1 MKNLNI
7 LAIVAAVSG
16 AALSA
21 SAQVTAVDIGTANP
35 PATLGGYTMV
45 PYVPAAIT
53 GTEET
58 SVGVGWATWG
68 QGYTGT
74 VFFDLGTTIDLTLS
88 GKTSAVDF
96 YEEPNLFET
105 FDMTATDSSGASV
118 TQSINGYAGSAGVGF
133 YEDTA
138 GVYLSSITVTV
149 TSAAEGEA
157 IGEFGV
163 NQGGI
168 ITGHTGVP
176 DTASTLALLG
186 LSAVGLFVYNRR
198 VATV

>member
-35 PATLGGYTMV
+35 PATLGGYNMV
-45 PYVPAAIT
+45 PYTPASIT

-88 GKTSAVDF
+88 GTTSAVDF
-96 YEEPNLFET
+96 YEEPNLFST
-105 FDMTATDSSGASV
+105 FDMTATDSSG
-118 TQSINGYAGSAGVGF
+118 
-133 YEDTA
+133 
-138 GVYLSSITVTV
+138 
-149 TSAAEGEA
+149 
-157 IGEFGV
+157 
-163 NQGGI
+163 
-168 ITGHTGVP
+168 
-176 DTASTLALLG
+176 
-186 LSAVGLFVYNRR
+186 
-198 VATV
+198 